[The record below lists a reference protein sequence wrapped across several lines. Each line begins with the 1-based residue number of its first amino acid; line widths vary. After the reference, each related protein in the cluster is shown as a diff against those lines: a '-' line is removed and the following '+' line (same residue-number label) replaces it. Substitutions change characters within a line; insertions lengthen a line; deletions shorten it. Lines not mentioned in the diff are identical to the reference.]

1 MKLGSSQDN
10 GCMPRPK
17 TEAADYER
25 LTLRLPKDVMEAL
38 RQAAAAA
45 HRPLNTHTILLLRH
59 MLGLQP
65 QPAAERQRRERPG
78 GE

>member
-1 MKLGSSQDN
+1 MLGYVQGN

-45 HRPLNTHTILLLRH
+45 HRPLNTHAILLLRQI
-59 MLGLQP
+59 LALNNQLP
-65 QPAAERQRRERPG
+65 EERQRRERPV